1 LRAVD
6 MKNINYRDMDVN
18 EKIIFDLI
26 RLGMRAVGEV
36 SSDMLLGKGENK
48 VFVSA
53 QVMERL
59 CNDGLDVIYR
69 QVIPLQ
75 AVRESN
81 FNPKSLNLEFKQYL
95 TGKVIPEDKV
105 QEALKQGLE
114 VRYSEDIGEFYA
126 INCSEGL

>member
-1 LRAVD
+1 